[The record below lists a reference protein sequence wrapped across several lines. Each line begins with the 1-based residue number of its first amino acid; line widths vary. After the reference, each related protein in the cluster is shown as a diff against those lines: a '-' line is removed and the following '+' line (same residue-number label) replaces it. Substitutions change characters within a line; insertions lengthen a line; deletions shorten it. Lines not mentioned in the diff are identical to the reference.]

1 MFGGHMKKVLQS
13 HVTMQKVVPNVTQ
26 AYRELWGIPQ
36 EHQSVGIIAGDNE
49 DVMWLALDDATKKA
63 KISVVH
69 AETVYGGLEYS
80 WSRFGGEITAII
92 SGEKVADVKSGLRH
106 IRDFIENHAKIYVLN
121 EEEDLGYYA
130 DWIPR
135 AGKYYQE
142 TLGIEEGQSVAYLV
156 STPVESTY
164 AFDKALKA
172 SNTKVA
178 ELFRPPSRVNTGGG
192 IVYGTESA
200 CRAAAEAFGEAV
212 EYCAFHPMELDN

>member
-1 MFGGHMKKVLQS
+1 MKKVLQS

-92 SGEKVADVKSGLRH
+92 SGEKVADVKSGLR
-106 IRDFIENHAKIYVLN
+106 
-121 EEEDLGYYA
+121 
-130 DWIPR
+130 
-135 AGKYYQE
+135 
-142 TLGIEEGQSVAYLV
+142 
-156 STPVESTY
+156 
-164 AFDKALKA
+164 
-172 SNTKVA
+172 
-178 ELFRPPSRVNTGGG
+178 
-192 IVYGTESA
+192 
-200 CRAAAEAFGEAV
+200 
-212 EYCAFHPMELDN
+212 